1 MPLHIPKSYIRRRHA
16 EAGGPNEEGRA
27 IATRSGL
34 EGSIEKDRH
43 QTASGR
49 DHEAQ
54 RKEQAMGDL
63 VVSTYVTLDGVMQP
77 IDWTGRYSHEDH
89 GKHAREVLFASD
101 ALIMG
106 RETYEIFA
114 PAWSSRTAADEQPGE
129 EGYVDRINGMP
140 KFVASTTLKE
150 PLDCNNSTLIAGDVA
165 DAVSGLKERFRGN
178 VLMYGC
184 GPLARTL
191 TQHGLVDEF
200 QMWIYP
206 VIWGDGERLFNG
218 LGDGTYLALAETKA
232 FGSGVVL
239 NTYRPAQ
246 A

>member
-1 MPLHIPKSYIRRRHA
+1 
-16 EAGGPNEEGRA
+16 
-27 IATRSGL
+27 
-34 EGSIEKDRH
+34 
-43 QTASGR
+43 
-49 DHEAQ
+49 
-54 RKEQAMGDL
+54 MGKL

-101 ALIMG
+101 ALVMG

-114 PAWSSRTAADEQPGE
+114 PAWSSRTAEDEQPGE

-150 PLDCNNSTLIAGDVA
+150 PLDWNNSALIEGDVV
-165 DAVSGLKERFRGN
+165 DAVSGLKEKFSGN

-184 GPLARTL
+184 GQLARTL

-200 QMWIYP
+200 QMMIYP
-206 VIWGDGERLFNG
+206 VVVGKGKRLFGNG
-218 LGDGTYLALAETKA
+218 LDTTVLKLADTEV
-232 FGSGVVL
+232 FGSGAVVL
-239 NTYRPAQ
+239 TYRPAEN
-246 A
+246 